1 MLEYIVKDFEKS
13 RISFDD
19 STIGAMVICDSSDQ
33 AKKLYEI
40 FQEKYANDE
49 SKINTSAVI
58 LHDIGSKEERKNW
71 VEDFKEG
78 KIDILFVYN
87 MLLTGFDAKRLKKL
101 YIGRVIKAHNLLQA
115 LTRVNRTYKDHNY
128 GYVVDFADIQ
138 DEFEKTNRDYFNEL
152 SSQLGDEMEHYSNL
166 FKSADEIDKE
176 IREIQDVL
184 LHYNTDNAEVFSKQI
199 SQINDRK
206 QMLEITKA
214 LNNAKSLYNL
224 IRISGDFEHL
234 EKLDFRKLT
243 ILSREAY
250 NRLALINT
258 KEALENNVDSSK
270 MLNIALEDV
279 LFAFTKVK
287 EEEMQLADTLKN
299 TLQKTREMLASNFD
313 QKDLE
318 FISLREELERLFK
331 KKNLSE
337 VSKEEMESNI
347 IELEKIYDKA
357 NELRRKNDLIAE
369 KYEND
374 EKYARIHKRLMEKDP
389 LTDSERKLF
398 EVLSQLKE
406 EVDNNIL
413 QNSKIL
419 ENESFVDKMIS
430 RLVIMEFK
438 KKDIPLDLN
447 KSKRVINLVA
457 KEYMNEYYGKTA

>member
-1 MLEYIVKDFEKS
+1 MLRVCITL
-13 RISFDD
+13 FDY
-19 STIGAMVICDSSDQ
+19 
-33 AKKLYEI
+33 L
-40 FQEKYANDE
+40 
-49 SKINTSAVI
+49 
-58 LHDIGSKEERKNW
+58 
-71 VEDFKEG
+71 
-78 KIDILFVYN
+78 
-87 MLLTGFDAKRLKKL
+87 
-101 YIGRVIKAHNLLQA
+101 
-115 LTRVNRTYKDHNY
+115 
-128 GYVVDFADIQ
+128 
-138 DEFEKTNRDYFNEL
+138 
-152 SSQLGDEMEHYSNL
+152 
-166 FKSADEIDKE
+166 
-176 IREIQDVL
+176 
-184 LHYNTDNAEVFSKQI
+184 
-199 SQINDRK
+199 
-206 QMLEITKA
+206 
-214 LNNAKSLYNL
+214 
-224 IRISGDFEHL
+224 DFEHL

-299 TLQKTREMLASNFD
+299 TLQKTREILASNFD

-406 EVDNNIL
+406 EVDNNII

-447 KSKRVINLVA
+447 KSKRVINLVT